1 MGIEP
6 ISKTLQMF
14 LAEALEHASPY
25 FPTLKLLVS
34 EFSGFLFATLWILL
48 LEKVI
53 LITSI
58 GLKGNL
64 SFISLHQWVIN
75 PY

>member
-1 MGIEP
+1 
-6 ISKTLQMF
+6 
-14 LAEALEHASPY
+14 
-25 FPTLKLLVS
+25 VS